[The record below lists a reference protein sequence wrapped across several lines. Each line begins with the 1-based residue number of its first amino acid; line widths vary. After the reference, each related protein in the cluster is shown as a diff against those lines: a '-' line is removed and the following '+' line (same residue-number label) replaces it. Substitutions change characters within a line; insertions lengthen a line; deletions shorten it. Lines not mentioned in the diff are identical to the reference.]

1 MTRHSHHDDRMHP
14 AARQRLQQENER
26 LRKDLNALR
35 QQHHTLQ
42 EAYDR
47 RLHGIGENGRTDP
60 QKAPALQLAE
70 LIIENSPAVL
80 FRRLAAENPKER
92 RMVYVS
98 PNIARF
104 GYRAE
109 DFLSGRIMF
118 RDILYAEDFDR
129 TLSEIASFARR
140 NIEAYTQEYR
150 IVTRDGEV
158 RWVEDRTSVVED
170 SLTGR
175 RYHQGIVIDIH
186 RRKAAEEKLR
196 KSEEKYRRIV
206 ETAGEGFLLLDQEL
220 KIVDL
225 NSAYARMVGCRRA
238 DLIGRSPFQKDTEL
252 YARFWSGTD
261 GSSSHQDFQ
270 EFEGIIRTCD
280 GRAKPVLFHANVL
293 F

>member
-1 MTRHSHHDDRMHP
+1 MASIVTRDPHHDDSMSST
-14 AARQRLQQENER
+14 ARQRLQQENAR
-26 LRKDLNALR
+26 LRKDLKALR
-35 QQHHTLQ
+35 QQHHALQ

-60 QKAPALQLAE
+60 HKAQALQLAE

-80 FRRLAAENPKER
+80 FRRLASDDPKER

-104 GYRAE
+104 GYRAG

-118 RDILYAEDFDR
+118 RDILYKGDFDR
-129 TLSEIASFARR
+129 TLEEIKDYVHRD
-140 NIEAYTQEYR
+140 IEAYTQEYR

-158 RWVEDRTSVVED
+158 RWVEDRTSIVED
-170 SLTGR
+170 PLTGR

-186 RRKAAEEKLR
+186 RRKEAEEELR

-225 NSAYARMVGCRRA
+225 NAAYARMVGCQRA
-238 DLIGRSPFQKDTEL
+238 DLIGQSPFKKDTEV
-252 YARFWSGTD
+252 YA
-261 GSSSHQDFQ
+261 
-270 EFEGIIRTCD
+270 
-280 GRAKPVLFHANVL
+280 
-293 F
+293 

>member
-1 MTRHSHHDDRMHP
+1 M
-14 AARQRLQQENER
+14 
-26 LRKDLNALR
+26 RKDLNALR

-42 EAYDR
+42 QAYDR
-47 RLHGIGENGRTDP
+47 RLHGIGENGGTNP

-186 RRKAAEEKLR
+186 RRKAAEEKLQER
-196 KSEEKYRRIV
+196 GEVSADRGNGGGRLSAAGPGAEDRRSQLGLRPHGGVPAGRFNRSKPISKGYRALCPILVRHGRVILPS
-206 ETAGEGFLLLDQEL
+206 GFPG
-220 KIVDL
+220 I
-225 NSAYARMVGCRRA
+225 RR
-238 DLIGRSPFQKDTEL
+238 D
-252 YARFWSGTD
+252 
-261 GSSSHQDFQ
+261 HQD
-270 EFEGIIRTCD
+270 
-280 GRAKPVLFHANVL
+280 L
-293 F
+293 